1 MKRRE
6 FITLIGAA
14 AAWPL
19 AEHARAMRVAA
30 RALIWIKFAP
40 ESWPIIFFMER
51 AEDLARV
58 CTDAVRRGE
67 DFPTVWHALL
77 KSHPLID
84 GLPRQRMEGKRSVL
98 EIRLI
103 TGERL
108 VFDGDAKR
116 FSVG

>member
-1 MKRRE
+1 M
-6 FITLIGAA
+6 
-14 AAWPL
+14 
-19 AEHARAMRVAA
+19 V
-30 RALIWIKFAP
+30 
-40 ESWPIIFFMER
+40 FFMER

-77 KSHPLID
+77 KNHPLID
-84 GLPRQRMEGKRSVL
+84 GLPQQRMEGKRSVL